1 MAFSFLP
8 RLFRCGELVSQRGLV
23 GVINLQVLGT
33 PGAFS
38 SGVNGP
44 ERELGSRL
52 IAPEGELGPKKKDR
66 LDIHFLGVMG
76 PGGAPG
82 EFEKNTSQDTVPR
95 GNKNM

>member
-1 MAFSFLP
+1 MHCLLSREVLSEGTFSGVAFDSRCSLVAFSFLP

-52 IAPEGELGPKKKDR
+52 IAPEGELGPPPKKTD
-66 LDIHFLGVMG
+66 
-76 PGGAPG
+76 
-82 EFEKNTSQDTVPR
+82 
-95 GNKNM
+95 